1 MGKIKLFQP
10 GSLFIS
16 PVLHTQVFHKVD
28 SNLRQPVLSPLK
40 HFHTVTFSL
49 LSLQMARSL
58 WIVIWSG
65 LNLANSCDLLV
76 ESQFFQHHSF
86 VTQTAVYLLFLLL
99 LLLLYFSPSSHGLQA
114 ILLCSSL
121 IICHWLRQPDCQSH
135 SRGQPT
141 CLFPFTAKT
150 PVLLV
155 IAWIHVQNHFV
166 FASPCQS
173 PIVVHLLHCC

>member
-1 MGKIKLFQP
+1 MGKIKLIQP

-40 HFHTVTFSL
+40 HFHTVTFGL

-99 LLLLYFSPSSHGLQA
+99 LLLLVRNLS
-114 ILLCSSL
+114 
-121 IICHWLRQPDCQSH
+121 
-135 SRGQPT
+135 
-141 CLFPFTAKT
+141 FTASFIFTLLKQFT
-150 PVLLV
+150 VL
-155 IAWIHVQNHFV
+155 N
-166 FASPCQS
+166 QS
-173 PIVVHLLHCC
+173 FLSFSHAFSFSSSI